1 MKIEDKKFDF
11 KFLNFMM
18 YFGFAV
24 AIYFLLKNIGV
35 MDKIVESIVALTPV
49 FLGIIL
55 CWISTP
61 LTNKLRKIG
70 LSKNLSAILSLILIF
85 GLIIAVFSVVVPMFV
100 SQFSNLV
107 KEFPSIYDTIVDKLN
122 PFLTENLNIEANIKH
137 FNEIIS
143 KDIILDNLDNILTYS
158 ISTLQSVFSVLVT
171 IGTTIVVSFFMVKN
185 IDKFK
190 EKIIMFFSRN
200 GKGGKTYK
208 MLSEID
214 AAVMSY
220 VKGTILDS
228 IIVGILTTIVCL
240 ILGLDYAIVL
250 NNELVMLIEAKAIN
264 EHLEKHDSEL
274 FRYFGTSKAK
284 FAILTNGIEYKF
296 YTDLEKANVM
306 DNTPFLDIN
315 LNKAI
320 MMLVLHEI
328 EEIKIGD
335 LTPFD
340 KISKEEKRRLG
351 KIAVEEVLKDLSKS
365 EEYIELIEEF
375 EEMKTKESKFAKMID
390 KLESDIQSKIYCEE
404 GSIDASDIKNQ
415 KLLEDDRINKLI
427 QQGEKTIADFFIE
440 NDRPIFKE
448 KIINDIASFVKKNEL
463 LKLKSE

>member
-24 AIYFLLKNIGV
+24 AIYFLLKNIG
-35 MDKIVESIVALTPV
+35 MLDKIIESIVALTPV

-85 GLIIAVFSVVVPMFV
+85 GLIIVVFSMIVPIFI
-100 SQFSNLV
+100 SQFSNLI
-107 KEFPSIYDTIVDKLN
+107 KDFPSIYDDIVDKLN
-122 PFLTENLNIEANIKH
+122 PFLNENLNIDANIKH

-171 IGTTIVVSFFMVKN
+171 IGTTIVVSFFMVKDM
-185 IDKFK
+185 DK
-190 EKIIMFFSRN
+190 ERIIMFFSRN

-240 ILGLDYAIVL
+240 ILGLDYAIVFGILITIL
-250 NNELVMLIEAKAIN
+250 NLIPYIGA
-264 EHLEKHDSEL
+264 LLSEL
-274 FRYFGTSKAK
+274 IVALYALTVGGPI
-284 FAILTNGIEYKF
+284 FAIVTFACLLLVQIIDANILQPNIIGKSVNLHPVVVIGGLIVFNLLFGIVGMIIAMPILAILKIIIEYKF
-296 YTDLEKANVM
+296 SVQFD
-306 DNTPFLDIN
+306 
-315 LNKAI
+315 
-320 MMLVLHEI
+320 EI
-328 EEIKIGD
+328 ETKEDIAKNKKI
-335 LTPFD
+335 L
-340 KISKEEKRRLG
+340 KAKSKEK
-351 KIAVEEVLKDLSKS
+351 
-365 EEYIELIEEF
+365 
-375 EEMKTKESKFAKMID
+375 
-390 KLESDIQSKIYCEE
+390 
-404 GSIDASDIKNQ
+404 
-415 KLLEDDRINKLI
+415 
-427 QQGEKTIADFFIE
+427 
-440 NDRPIFKE
+440 
-448 KIINDIASFVKKNEL
+448 
-463 LKLKSE
+463 

>member
-24 AIYFLLKNIGV
+24 AIYFLLKNIG
-35 MDKIVESIVALTPV
+35 MLDKIIESIVALTPV

-85 GLIIAVFSVVVPMFV
+85 GLIIAVFSMIVPMFV

-122 PFLTENLNIEANIKH
+122 PFLTENLNIDANIKH

-171 IGTTIVVSFFMVKN
+171 IGTTIVVSFFMVKDM
-185 IDKFK
+185 DKFK
-190 EKIIMFFSRN
+190 ERIIMFFSRN

-240 ILGLDYAIVL
+240 ILGLDYAIVFGILITIL
-250 NNELVMLIEAKAIN
+250 NLIPYIGA
-264 EHLEKHDSEL
+264 LLSEL
-274 FRYFGTSKAK
+274 IVALYALTVGGPV
-284 FAILTNGIEYKF
+284 FAIVTFACLLLVQIIDANILQPNIIGKSVNLHPVVVIGGLIVFNLLFGIVGMIIAMPILAILKIIIEYKF
-296 YTDLEKANVM
+296 SVQFD
-306 DNTPFLDIN
+306 
-315 LNKAI
+315 
-320 MMLVLHEI
+320 EI
-328 EEIKIGD
+328 ETKEDIAKNKKI
-335 LTPFD
+335 L
-340 KISKEEKRRLG
+340 KAKSKEK
-351 KIAVEEVLKDLSKS
+351 
-365 EEYIELIEEF
+365 
-375 EEMKTKESKFAKMID
+375 
-390 KLESDIQSKIYCEE
+390 
-404 GSIDASDIKNQ
+404 
-415 KLLEDDRINKLI
+415 
-427 QQGEKTIADFFIE
+427 
-440 NDRPIFKE
+440 
-448 KIINDIASFVKKNEL
+448 
-463 LKLKSE
+463 

>member
-85 GLIIAVFSVVVPMFV
+85 GLIIVVFSMIVPIFI
-100 SQFSNLV
+100 SQFSNLI
-107 KEFPSIYDTIVDKLN
+107 KDFPSIYDDIVDKLN
-122 PFLTENLNIEANIKH
+122 PFLNENLNIDANIKH

-171 IGTTIVVSFFMVKN
+171 IGTTIVVSFFMVKDM
-185 IDKFK
+185 DKFK
-190 EKIIMFFSRN
+190 ERIIMFFSRN

-240 ILGLDYAIVL
+240 ILGLDYAIVFGILITIL
-250 NNELVMLIEAKAIN
+250 NLIPYIGA
-264 EHLEKHDSEL
+264 LLSEL
-274 FRYFGTSKAK
+274 IVALYALTVGGPI
-284 FAILTNGIEYKF
+284 FAIVTFACLLLVQIIDANILQPNIIGKSVNLHPVVVIGGLIVFNLLFGIVGMIIAMPILAILKIIIEYKF
-296 YTDLEKANVM
+296 SVQFD
-306 DNTPFLDIN
+306 
-315 LNKAI
+315 
-320 MMLVLHEI
+320 EI
-328 EEIKIGD
+328 ETKEDIAKNKKI
-335 LTPFD
+335 L
-340 KISKEEKRRLG
+340 KAKSKEK
-351 KIAVEEVLKDLSKS
+351 
-365 EEYIELIEEF
+365 
-375 EEMKTKESKFAKMID
+375 
-390 KLESDIQSKIYCEE
+390 
-404 GSIDASDIKNQ
+404 
-415 KLLEDDRINKLI
+415 
-427 QQGEKTIADFFIE
+427 
-440 NDRPIFKE
+440 
-448 KIINDIASFVKKNEL
+448 
-463 LKLKSE
+463 

>member
-24 AIYFLLKNIGV
+24 AIYFLLKNIG
-35 MDKIVESIVALTPV
+35 MLDKIIESIVALTPV

-85 GLIIAVFSVVVPMFV
+85 GLIIVVFSMIVPIFI
-100 SQFSNLV
+100 SQFSNLI
-107 KEFPSIYDTIVDKLN
+107 KDFPSIYDDIVDKLN
-122 PFLTENLNIEANIKH
+122 PFLNENLNIDANIKH

-171 IGTTIVVSFFMVKN
+171 IGTTIVVSFFMVKDM
-185 IDKFK
+185 DKFK
-190 EKIIMFFSRN
+190 ERIIMFFSIN

-240 ILGLDYAIVL
+240 ILGLDYAIVFGILITIL
-250 NNELVMLIEAKAIN
+250 NLIPYIGA
-264 EHLEKHDSEL
+264 LLSEL
-274 FRYFGTSKAK
+274 IVALYALTVGGPI
-284 FAILTNGIEYKF
+284 FAIVTFACLLLVQIIDANILQPNIIGKSVNLHPVVVIGGLIVFNLLFGIVGMIIAMPILAILKIIIEYKF
-296 YTDLEKANVM
+296 SVQFD
-306 DNTPFLDIN
+306 
-315 LNKAI
+315 
-320 MMLVLHEI
+320 EI
-328 EEIKIGD
+328 ETKEDIAKNKKI
-335 LTPFD
+335 L
-340 KISKEEKRRLG
+340 KAKSKEK
-351 KIAVEEVLKDLSKS
+351 
-365 EEYIELIEEF
+365 
-375 EEMKTKESKFAKMID
+375 
-390 KLESDIQSKIYCEE
+390 
-404 GSIDASDIKNQ
+404 
-415 KLLEDDRINKLI
+415 
-427 QQGEKTIADFFIE
+427 
-440 NDRPIFKE
+440 
-448 KIINDIASFVKKNEL
+448 
-463 LKLKSE
+463 

>member
-24 AIYFLLKNIGV
+24 AIYFLLKNIG
-35 MDKIVESIVALTPV
+35 MLDKIIESIVALTPV

-85 GLIIAVFSVVVPMFV
+85 GLIIVVFSMIVPIFI
-100 SQFSNLV
+100 SQFSNLI
-107 KEFPSIYDTIVDKLN
+107 KDFPSIYDDIVDKLN
-122 PFLTENLNIEANIKH
+122 PFLNENLNIDANIKH

-171 IGTTIVVSFFMVKN
+171 IGTTIVVSFFMVKDM
-185 IDKFK
+185 DKFK
-190 EKIIMFFSRN
+190 ERIIMFFSRN

-240 ILGLDYAIVL
+240 ILGLDYAIVFGILITIL
-250 NNELVMLIEAKAIN
+250 NLIPYIGA
-264 EHLEKHDSEL
+264 LLSEL
-274 FRYFGTSKAK
+274 IVALYALTVGGPI
-284 FAILTNGIEYKF
+284 FAIVTFACLLLVQIIDANILQPNIIGKSVNLHPVVVIGGLIVFNLLFGIVGMIIAMPILAILKIIIEYKF
-296 YTDLEKANVM
+296 SVQFD
-306 DNTPFLDIN
+306 
-315 LNKAI
+315 
-320 MMLVLHEI
+320 EI
-328 EEIKIGD
+328 ETKEDIAKNKKI
-335 LTPFD
+335 L
-340 KISKEEKRRLG
+340 KVKSKEK
-351 KIAVEEVLKDLSKS
+351 
-365 EEYIELIEEF
+365 
-375 EEMKTKESKFAKMID
+375 
-390 KLESDIQSKIYCEE
+390 
-404 GSIDASDIKNQ
+404 
-415 KLLEDDRINKLI
+415 
-427 QQGEKTIADFFIE
+427 
-440 NDRPIFKE
+440 
-448 KIINDIASFVKKNEL
+448 
-463 LKLKSE
+463 

>member
-24 AIYFLLKNIGV
+24 AIYFLLKNIG
-35 MDKIVESIVALTPV
+35 MLDKIIESIVALTPV

-85 GLIIAVFSVVVPMFV
+85 GLIIAVFSMIVPIFI
-100 SQFSNLV
+100 SQFSNLI
-107 KEFPSIYDTIVDKLN
+107 KDFPSIYDDIVDKLN
-122 PFLTENLNIEANIKH
+122 PFLNENLNIDANIKH

-171 IGTTIVVSFFMVKN
+171 IGTTIVVSFFMVKDM
-185 IDKFK
+185 DKFK
-190 EKIIMFFSRN
+190 ERIIMFFSRN

-240 ILGLDYAIVL
+240 ILGLDYAIVFGILITIL
-250 NNELVMLIEAKAIN
+250 NLIPYIGA
-264 EHLEKHDSEL
+264 LLSEL
-274 FRYFGTSKAK
+274 IVALYALTVGGPI
-284 FAILTNGIEYKF
+284 FAIVTFACLLLVQIIDANILQPNIIGKSVNLHPVVVIGGLIVFNLLFGIVGMIIAMPILAILKIIIEYKF
-296 YTDLEKANVM
+296 SVQFD
-306 DNTPFLDIN
+306 
-315 LNKAI
+315 
-320 MMLVLHEI
+320 EI
-328 EEIKIGD
+328 ETKEDIAKNKKI
-335 LTPFD
+335 L
-340 KISKEEKRRLG
+340 KAKSKEK
-351 KIAVEEVLKDLSKS
+351 
-365 EEYIELIEEF
+365 
-375 EEMKTKESKFAKMID
+375 
-390 KLESDIQSKIYCEE
+390 
-404 GSIDASDIKNQ
+404 
-415 KLLEDDRINKLI
+415 
-427 QQGEKTIADFFIE
+427 
-440 NDRPIFKE
+440 
-448 KIINDIASFVKKNEL
+448 
-463 LKLKSE
+463 

>member
-24 AIYFLLKNIGV
+24 AIYFLLKNIGM
-35 MDKIVESIVALTPV
+35 MDKIIESIVALTPV

-85 GLIIAVFSVVVPMFV
+85 GLIIVVFSMIVPIFI
-100 SQFSNLV
+100 SQFSNLI
-107 KEFPSIYDTIVDKLN
+107 KDFPSIYDDIVDKLN
-122 PFLTENLNIEANIKH
+122 PFLNENLNIDANIKH

-171 IGTTIVVSFFMVKN
+171 IGTTIVVSFFMVKDM
-185 IDKFK
+185 DKFK
-190 EKIIMFFSRN
+190 ERIIMFFSRN

-240 ILGLDYAIVL
+240 ILGLDYAIVFGILITIL
-250 NNELVMLIEAKAIN
+250 NLIPYIGA
-264 EHLEKHDSEL
+264 LLSEL
-274 FRYFGTSKAK
+274 IVALYALTVGGPV
-284 FAILTNGIEYKF
+284 FAIVTFACLLLVQIIDANILQPNIIGKSVNLHPVVVIGGLIVFNLLFGIVGMIIAMPILAILKIIIEYKF
-296 YTDLEKANVM
+296 SVQFD
-306 DNTPFLDIN
+306 
-315 LNKAI
+315 
-320 MMLVLHEI
+320 EI
-328 EEIKIGD
+328 ETKEDIAKNKKI
-335 LTPFD
+335 L
-340 KISKEEKRRLG
+340 KAKSKEK
-351 KIAVEEVLKDLSKS
+351 
-365 EEYIELIEEF
+365 
-375 EEMKTKESKFAKMID
+375 
-390 KLESDIQSKIYCEE
+390 
-404 GSIDASDIKNQ
+404 
-415 KLLEDDRINKLI
+415 
-427 QQGEKTIADFFIE
+427 
-440 NDRPIFKE
+440 
-448 KIINDIASFVKKNEL
+448 
-463 LKLKSE
+463 

>member
-24 AIYFLLKNIGV
+24 AIYFLLKNIG
-35 MDKIVESIVALTPV
+35 MLDKIIESIVALTPV

-85 GLIIAVFSVVVPMFV
+85 GLIIVVFSMIVPIFI
-100 SQFSNLV
+100 SQFSNLI
-107 KEFPSIYDTIVDKLN
+107 KDFPSIYDDIVDKLN
-122 PFLTENLNIEANIKH
+122 PFLNENLNIDANIKH

-158 ISTLQSVFSVLVT
+158 ISTLQSVVSVLIT
-171 IGTTIVVSFFMVKN
+171 IGTTIVVSFFMVKDM
-185 IDKFK
+185 DKFK
-190 EKIIMFFSRN
+190 ERIIMFFSRN

-240 ILGLDYAIVL
+240 ILGLDYAIVFGILITIL
-250 NNELVMLIEAKAIN
+250 NLIPYIGA
-264 EHLEKHDSEL
+264 LLSEL
-274 FRYFGTSKAK
+274 IVALYALTVGGPI
-284 FAILTNGIEYKF
+284 FAIVTFACLLLVQIIDANILQPNIIGKSVNLHPVVVIGGLIVFNLLFGIVGMIIAMPILAILKIIIEYKF
-296 YTDLEKANVM
+296 SVQFD
-306 DNTPFLDIN
+306 
-315 LNKAI
+315 
-320 MMLVLHEI
+320 EI
-328 EEIKIGD
+328 ETKEDIAKNKKI
-335 LTPFD
+335 L
-340 KISKEEKRRLG
+340 KAKSKEK
-351 KIAVEEVLKDLSKS
+351 
-365 EEYIELIEEF
+365 
-375 EEMKTKESKFAKMID
+375 
-390 KLESDIQSKIYCEE
+390 
-404 GSIDASDIKNQ
+404 
-415 KLLEDDRINKLI
+415 
-427 QQGEKTIADFFIE
+427 
-440 NDRPIFKE
+440 
-448 KIINDIASFVKKNEL
+448 
-463 LKLKSE
+463 

>member
-24 AIYFLLKNIGV
+24 AIYFLLKNIG
-35 MDKIVESIVALTPV
+35 MLDKIIESIVALTPV

-70 LSKNLSAILSLILIF
+70 VSKNLSAILSLILIF
-85 GLIIAVFSVVVPMFV
+85 GLIIVVFSMIVPIFI
-100 SQFSNLV
+100 SQFSNLI
-107 KEFPSIYDTIVDKLN
+107 KDFPSIYDDIVDKLN
-122 PFLTENLNIEANIKH
+122 PFLNENLNIDANIKH

-171 IGTTIVVSFFMVKN
+171 IGTTIVVSFFMVKDM
-185 IDKFK
+185 DKFK
-190 EKIIMFFSRN
+190 ERIIMFFSRN

-240 ILGLDYAIVL
+240 ILGLDYAIVFGILITIL
-250 NNELVMLIEAKAIN
+250 NLIPYIGA
-264 EHLEKHDSEL
+264 LLSEL
-274 FRYFGTSKAK
+274 IVALYALTVGGPI
-284 FAILTNGIEYKF
+284 FAIVTFACLLLVQIIDANILQPNIIGKSVNLHPVVVIGGLIVFNLLFGIVGMIIAMPILAILKIIIEYKF
-296 YTDLEKANVM
+296 SVQFD
-306 DNTPFLDIN
+306 
-315 LNKAI
+315 
-320 MMLVLHEI
+320 EI
-328 EEIKIGD
+328 ETKEDIAKNKKI
-335 LTPFD
+335 L
-340 KISKEEKRRLG
+340 KAKSKER
-351 KIAVEEVLKDLSKS
+351 
-365 EEYIELIEEF
+365 
-375 EEMKTKESKFAKMID
+375 
-390 KLESDIQSKIYCEE
+390 
-404 GSIDASDIKNQ
+404 
-415 KLLEDDRINKLI
+415 
-427 QQGEKTIADFFIE
+427 
-440 NDRPIFKE
+440 
-448 KIINDIASFVKKNEL
+448 
-463 LKLKSE
+463 

>member
-24 AIYFLLKNIGV
+24 AIYFLLKNIG
-35 MDKIVESIVALTPV
+35 MLDKIIESFVALTPV

-85 GLIIAVFSVVVPMFV
+85 GLIIVVFSMIVPIFI
-100 SQFSNLV
+100 SQFSNLI
-107 KEFPSIYDTIVDKLN
+107 KDFPSIYDDIVDKLN
-122 PFLTENLNIEANIKH
+122 PFLNENLNIDANIKH

-171 IGTTIVVSFFMVKN
+171 IGTTIVVSFFMVKDM
-185 IDKFK
+185 DKFK
-190 EKIIMFFSRN
+190 ERIIMFFSRN

-240 ILGLDYAIVL
+240 ILGLDYAIVFGILITIL
-250 NNELVMLIEAKAIN
+250 NLIPYIGA
-264 EHLEKHDSEL
+264 LLSEL
-274 FRYFGTSKAK
+274 IVALYALTVGGPI
-284 FAILTNGIEYKF
+284 FAIVTFACLLLVQIIDANILQPNIIGKSVNLHPVVVIGGLIVFNLLFGIVGMIIAMPILAILKIIIEYKF
-296 YTDLEKANVM
+296 SVQFD
-306 DNTPFLDIN
+306 
-315 LNKAI
+315 
-320 MMLVLHEI
+320 EI
-328 EEIKIGD
+328 ETKEDIAKNKKI
-335 LTPFD
+335 L
-340 KISKEEKRRLG
+340 KAKSKEK
-351 KIAVEEVLKDLSKS
+351 
-365 EEYIELIEEF
+365 
-375 EEMKTKESKFAKMID
+375 
-390 KLESDIQSKIYCEE
+390 
-404 GSIDASDIKNQ
+404 
-415 KLLEDDRINKLI
+415 
-427 QQGEKTIADFFIE
+427 
-440 NDRPIFKE
+440 
-448 KIINDIASFVKKNEL
+448 
-463 LKLKSE
+463 

>member
-24 AIYFLLKNIGV
+24 AIYFLLKNIG
-35 MDKIVESIVALTPV
+35 MLDKIIESIVALTPV

-85 GLIIAVFSVVVPMFV
+85 GLIIVVFSMIVPIFI
-100 SQFSNLV
+100 SQFSNLI
-107 KEFPSIYDTIVDKLN
+107 KDFPSIYDDIVDKLN
-122 PFLTENLNIEANIKH
+122 PFLNENLNIDANIKH

-171 IGTTIVVSFFMVKN
+171 IGTTIVVSFFMVKDM
-185 IDKFK
+185 DKFK
-190 EKIIMFFSRN
+190 ERIIMFFSRN

-240 ILGLDYAIVL
+240 ILGLDYAIVFGILITIL
-250 NNELVMLIEAKAIN
+250 NLIPYIGA
-264 EHLEKHDSEL
+264 LLSEL
-274 FRYFGTSKAK
+274 IVALYALTVGGPI
-284 FAILTNGIEYKF
+284 FAIVTFACLLLVQIIDANILQPNIIGKSVNLHPVVVIGGLIVFNLLFGIVGMIIAMPILAILKIIIEYKF
-296 YTDLEKANVM
+296 SVQFD
-306 DNTPFLDIN
+306 
-315 LNKAI
+315 
-320 MMLVLHEI
+320 EI
-328 EEIKIGD
+328 ETKEYIAKNKKI
-335 LTPFD
+335 L
-340 KISKEEKRRLG
+340 KAKSKEK
-351 KIAVEEVLKDLSKS
+351 
-365 EEYIELIEEF
+365 
-375 EEMKTKESKFAKMID
+375 
-390 KLESDIQSKIYCEE
+390 
-404 GSIDASDIKNQ
+404 
-415 KLLEDDRINKLI
+415 
-427 QQGEKTIADFFIE
+427 
-440 NDRPIFKE
+440 
-448 KIINDIASFVKKNEL
+448 
-463 LKLKSE
+463 

>member
-85 GLIIAVFSVVVPMFV
+85 GLIIVVFSMIVPIFI
-100 SQFSNLV
+100 SQFSNLI
-107 KEFPSIYDTIVDKLN
+107 KDFPSIYDDIVDKLN
-122 PFLTENLNIEANIKH
+122 PFLNENLNIDANIKH

-143 KDIILDNLDNILTYS
+143 KDVILDNLDNILTYS

-171 IGTTIVVSFFMVKN
+171 IGTTIVVSFFMVKDM
-185 IDKFK
+185 DKFK
-190 EKIIMFFSRN
+190 ERIIMFFSRN

-240 ILGLDYAIVL
+240 ILGLDYAIVFGILITIL
-250 NNELVMLIEAKAIN
+250 NLIPYIGA
-264 EHLEKHDSEL
+264 LLSEL
-274 FRYFGTSKAK
+274 IVALYALTVGGPI
-284 FAILTNGIEYKF
+284 FAIVTFACLLLVQIIDANILQPNIIGKSVNLHPVVVIGGLIVFNLLFGIVGMIIAMPILAILKIIIEYKF
-296 YTDLEKANVM
+296 SVQFD
-306 DNTPFLDIN
+306 
-315 LNKAI
+315 
-320 MMLVLHEI
+320 EI
-328 EEIKIGD
+328 ETKEDIAKNKKI
-335 LTPFD
+335 L
-340 KISKEEKRRLG
+340 KAKSKEK
-351 KIAVEEVLKDLSKS
+351 
-365 EEYIELIEEF
+365 
-375 EEMKTKESKFAKMID
+375 
-390 KLESDIQSKIYCEE
+390 
-404 GSIDASDIKNQ
+404 
-415 KLLEDDRINKLI
+415 
-427 QQGEKTIADFFIE
+427 
-440 NDRPIFKE
+440 
-448 KIINDIASFVKKNEL
+448 
-463 LKLKSE
+463 

>member
-11 KFLNFMM
+11 KFLNFMI

-85 GLIIAVFSVVVPMFV
+85 GLIIVVFSMIVPIFI
-100 SQFSNLV
+100 SQFSNLI
-107 KEFPSIYDTIVDKLN
+107 KDFPSIYDDIVDKLN
-122 PFLTENLNIEANIKH
+122 PFLNENLNIDANIKH

-171 IGTTIVVSFFMVKN
+171 IGTTIVVSFFMVKDM
-185 IDKFK
+185 DKFK
-190 EKIIMFFSRN
+190 ERIIMFFSRN

-240 ILGLDYAIVL
+240 ILGLDYAIVFGILITIL
-250 NNELVMLIEAKAIN
+250 NLIPYIGA
-264 EHLEKHDSEL
+264 LLSEL
-274 FRYFGTSKAK
+274 IVALYALTVGGPI
-284 FAILTNGIEYKF
+284 FAIVTFACLLLVQIIDANILQPNIIGKSVNLHPVVVIGGLIVFNLLFGIVGMIIAMPILAILKIIIEYKF
-296 YTDLEKANVM
+296 SVQFD
-306 DNTPFLDIN
+306 
-315 LNKAI
+315 
-320 MMLVLHEI
+320 EI
-328 EEIKIGD
+328 ETKEDIAKNKKI
-335 LTPFD
+335 L
-340 KISKEEKRRLG
+340 KAKSKEK
-351 KIAVEEVLKDLSKS
+351 
-365 EEYIELIEEF
+365 
-375 EEMKTKESKFAKMID
+375 
-390 KLESDIQSKIYCEE
+390 
-404 GSIDASDIKNQ
+404 
-415 KLLEDDRINKLI
+415 
-427 QQGEKTIADFFIE
+427 
-440 NDRPIFKE
+440 
-448 KIINDIASFVKKNEL
+448 
-463 LKLKSE
+463 

>member
-24 AIYFLLKNIGV
+24 AIYFLLKNIG
-35 MDKIVESIVALTPV
+35 MLDKIIESIVALTPV

-85 GLIIAVFSVVVPMFV
+85 GLIIVVFSMIVPIFI
-100 SQFSNLV
+100 SQFSNLI
-107 KEFPSIYDTIVDKLN
+107 KDFPSIYDDIVDKLN
-122 PFLTENLNIEANIKH
+122 PFLNENLNIDANIKH

-171 IGTTIVVSFFMVKN
+171 IGTTIVVSFFMVKDM
-185 IDKFK
+185 DKFK
-190 EKIIMFFSRN
+190 ERIIMFFSRN

-240 ILGLDYAIVL
+240 ILGLDYAIVFGILITIL
-250 NNELVMLIEAKAIN
+250 NLIPYIGA
-264 EHLEKHDSEL
+264 LLSEL
-274 FRYFGTSKAK
+274 LVALYALTVGGPI
-284 FAILTNGIEYKF
+284 FAIVTFACLLLVQIIDANILQPNIIGKSVNLHPVVVIGGLIVFNLLFGIVGMIIAMPILAILKIIIEYKF
-296 YTDLEKANVM
+296 SVQFD
-306 DNTPFLDIN
+306 
-315 LNKAI
+315 
-320 MMLVLHEI
+320 EI
-328 EEIKIGD
+328 ETKEDIAKNKKI
-335 LTPFD
+335 L
-340 KISKEEKRRLG
+340 KAKSKEK
-351 KIAVEEVLKDLSKS
+351 
-365 EEYIELIEEF
+365 
-375 EEMKTKESKFAKMID
+375 
-390 KLESDIQSKIYCEE
+390 
-404 GSIDASDIKNQ
+404 
-415 KLLEDDRINKLI
+415 
-427 QQGEKTIADFFIE
+427 
-440 NDRPIFKE
+440 
-448 KIINDIASFVKKNEL
+448 
-463 LKLKSE
+463 

>member
-24 AIYFLLKNIGV
+24 AIYFLLKNIGM
-35 MDKIVESIVALTPV
+35 MDKIIESIVALTPV

-122 PFLTENLNIEANIKH
+122 PFLNENLNIDANIKH

-171 IGTTIVVSFFMVKN
+171 IGTTIVVSFFMVKDM
-185 IDKFK
+185 DKFK
-190 EKIIMFFSRN
+190 ERIIMFFSRN

-240 ILGLDYAIVL
+240 ILGLDYAIVFGILITIL
-250 NNELVMLIEAKAIN
+250 NLIPYIGA
-264 EHLEKHDSEL
+264 LLSEL
-274 FRYFGTSKAK
+274 IVALYALTVGGPI
-284 FAILTNGIEYKF
+284 FAIVTFACLLLVQIIDANILQPNIIGKSVNLHPVVVIGGLIVFNLLFGIVGMIIAMPILAILKIIIEYKF
-296 YTDLEKANVM
+296 SVQFD
-306 DNTPFLDIN
+306 
-315 LNKAI
+315 
-320 MMLVLHEI
+320 EI
-328 EEIKIGD
+328 ETKEDIAKNKKI
-335 LTPFD
+335 L
-340 KISKEEKRRLG
+340 KAKSKEK
-351 KIAVEEVLKDLSKS
+351 
-365 EEYIELIEEF
+365 
-375 EEMKTKESKFAKMID
+375 
-390 KLESDIQSKIYCEE
+390 
-404 GSIDASDIKNQ
+404 
-415 KLLEDDRINKLI
+415 
-427 QQGEKTIADFFIE
+427 
-440 NDRPIFKE
+440 
-448 KIINDIASFVKKNEL
+448 
-463 LKLKSE
+463 

>member
-24 AIYFLLKNIGV
+24 AIYFLLKNIG
-35 MDKIVESIVALTPV
+35 MLDKIIESIVALTPV

-85 GLIIAVFSVVVPMFV
+85 GLIIVVFSMIVPIFI
-100 SQFSNLV
+100 SQFSNLI
-107 KEFPSIYDTIVDKLN
+107 KDFPSIYDDIVDKLN
-122 PFLTENLNIEANIKH
+122 PFLNENLNIDANIKH

-171 IGTTIVVSFFMVKN
+171 IGTTIVVSFFMVKDM
-185 IDKFK
+185 DKFK
-190 EKIIMFFSRN
+190 ERIIMFFSRN

-240 ILGLDYAIVL
+240 ILGLDYAIVFGILITIL
-250 NNELVMLIEAKAIN
+250 NLIPYIGA
-264 EHLEKHDSEL
+264 LLSEL
-274 FRYFGTSKAK
+274 IVALYALTVGGPI
-284 FAILTNGIEYKF
+284 FAIVTFACLLLVQIIDANILQPNIIGKSVNLHPVVVIGGLIVFNLLFGIVGMIIAMPILAILKIIIEYKF
-296 YTDLEKANVM
+296 SVQFD
-306 DNTPFLDIN
+306 
-315 LNKAI
+315 
-320 MMLVLHEI
+320 EI
-328 EEIKIGD
+328 E
-335 LTPFD
+335 T
-340 KISKEEKRRLG
+340 KED
-351 KIAVEEVLKDLSKS
+351 IAKKQENSKS
-365 EEYIELIEEF
+365 
-375 EEMKTKESKFAKMID
+375 
-390 KLESDIQSKIYCEE
+390 
-404 GSIDASDIKNQ
+404 
-415 KLLEDDRINKLI
+415 
-427 QQGEKTIADFFIE
+427 
-440 NDRPIFKE
+440 
-448 KIINDIASFVKKNEL
+448 KK
-463 LKLKSE
+463 

>member
-24 AIYFLLKNIGV
+24 AIYFLLKNIG
-35 MDKIVESIVALTPV
+35 MLDKIIESIVALTPV

-85 GLIIAVFSVVVPMFV
+85 GLIIVVFSMIVPIFI
-100 SQFSNLV
+100 SQFSNLI
-107 KEFPSIYDTIVDKLN
+107 KDFPSIYDDIVDKLN
-122 PFLTENLNIEANIKH
+122 PFLNENLNIDANIKH

-171 IGTTIVVSFFMVKN
+171 IGTTIVVSFFIVKDM
-185 IDKFK
+185 DKFK
-190 EKIIMFFSRN
+190 ERIIMFFSRN

-240 ILGLDYAIVL
+240 ILGLDYAIVFGILITIL
-250 NNELVMLIEAKAIN
+250 NLIPYIGA
-264 EHLEKHDSEL
+264 LLSEL
-274 FRYFGTSKAK
+274 IVALYALTVGGPI
-284 FAILTNGIEYKF
+284 FAIVTFACLLLVQIIDANILQPNIIGKSVNLHPVVVIGGLIVFNLLFGIVGMIIAMPILAILKIIIEYKF
-296 YTDLEKANVM
+296 SVQFD
-306 DNTPFLDIN
+306 
-315 LNKAI
+315 
-320 MMLVLHEI
+320 EI
-328 EEIKIGD
+328 ETKEDIAKNKKI
-335 LTPFD
+335 L
-340 KISKEEKRRLG
+340 KAKSKEK
-351 KIAVEEVLKDLSKS
+351 
-365 EEYIELIEEF
+365 
-375 EEMKTKESKFAKMID
+375 
-390 KLESDIQSKIYCEE
+390 
-404 GSIDASDIKNQ
+404 
-415 KLLEDDRINKLI
+415 
-427 QQGEKTIADFFIE
+427 
-440 NDRPIFKE
+440 
-448 KIINDIASFVKKNEL
+448 
-463 LKLKSE
+463 

>member
-24 AIYFLLKNIGV
+24 AIYFLLKNIGM
-35 MDKIVESIVALTPV
+35 MDKIIESIVALTPV

-158 ISTLQSVFSVLVT
+158 ISTLQSVVSVLIT
-171 IGTTIVVSFFMVKN
+171 IGTTIVVSFFMVKDM
-185 IDKFK
+185 DKFK
-190 EKIIMFFSRN
+190 ERIIMFFSRN

-240 ILGLDYAIVL
+240 ILGLDYAIVFGILITIL
-250 NNELVMLIEAKAIN
+250 NLIPYIGA
-264 EHLEKHDSEL
+264 LLSEL
-274 FRYFGTSKAK
+274 IVALYALTVGGPI
-284 FAILTNGIEYKF
+284 FAIVTFACLLLVQIIDANILQPNIIGKSVNLHPVVVIGGLIVFNLLFGIVGMIIAMPILAILKIIIEYKF
-296 YTDLEKANVM
+296 SVHFD
-306 DNTPFLDIN
+306 
-315 LNKAI
+315 
-320 MMLVLHEI
+320 EI
-328 EEIKIGD
+328 ETKEDIAKNKKI
-335 LTPFD
+335 L
-340 KISKEEKRRLG
+340 KAKSKEK
-351 KIAVEEVLKDLSKS
+351 
-365 EEYIELIEEF
+365 
-375 EEMKTKESKFAKMID
+375 
-390 KLESDIQSKIYCEE
+390 
-404 GSIDASDIKNQ
+404 
-415 KLLEDDRINKLI
+415 
-427 QQGEKTIADFFIE
+427 
-440 NDRPIFKE
+440 
-448 KIINDIASFVKKNEL
+448 
-463 LKLKSE
+463 

>member
-24 AIYFLLKNIGV
+24 AIYFLLKNIGM
-35 MDKIVESIVALTPV
+35 MDKIIESIVALTPV

-85 GLIIAVFSVVVPMFV
+85 GLIIAVFSMIVPMFV

-171 IGTTIVVSFFMVKN
+171 IGTTIVVSFFMVKDM
-185 IDKFK
+185 DKFK
-190 EKIIMFFSRN
+190 ERIIMFFSRN

-240 ILGLDYAIVL
+240 ILGLDYAIVFGILITIL
-250 NNELVMLIEAKAIN
+250 NLIPYIGA
-264 EHLEKHDSEL
+264 LLSEL
-274 FRYFGTSKAK
+274 IVALYALTVGGPI
-284 FAILTNGIEYKF
+284 FAIVTFVCLLLVQIIDANILQPNIIGKSVNLHPVVVIGGLIVFNLLFGIVGMIIAMPILAILKIIIEYKF
-296 YTDLEKANVM
+296 SVQFD
-306 DNTPFLDIN
+306 
-315 LNKAI
+315 
-320 MMLVLHEI
+320 EI
-328 EEIKIGD
+328 ETKEDIAKNKKI
-335 LTPFD
+335 L
-340 KISKEEKRRLG
+340 KAKSKEK
-351 KIAVEEVLKDLSKS
+351 
-365 EEYIELIEEF
+365 
-375 EEMKTKESKFAKMID
+375 
-390 KLESDIQSKIYCEE
+390 
-404 GSIDASDIKNQ
+404 
-415 KLLEDDRINKLI
+415 
-427 QQGEKTIADFFIE
+427 
-440 NDRPIFKE
+440 
-448 KIINDIASFVKKNEL
+448 
-463 LKLKSE
+463 

>member
-24 AIYFLLKNIGV
+24 AIYFLLKNIGM
-35 MDKIVESIVALTPV
+35 MDKIIESIVALTPV

-158 ISTLQSVFSVLVT
+158 ISTLQSVVSVLIT
-171 IGTTIVVSFFMVKN
+171 IGTTIVVSFFMVKDM
-185 IDKFK
+185 DKFK
-190 EKIIMFFSRN
+190 ERIIMFFSRN

-240 ILGLDYAIVL
+240 ILGLDYAIVFGILITIL
-250 NNELVMLIEAKAIN
+250 NLIPYIGA
-264 EHLEKHDSEL
+264 LLSEL
-274 FRYFGTSKAK
+274 IVALYALTVGGPI
-284 FAILTNGIEYKF
+284 FAIVTFACLLLVQIIDANILQPNIIGKSVNLHPVVVIGGLIVFNLLFGIVGMIIAMPILAILKIIIEYKF
-296 YTDLEKANVM
+296 SVQFD
-306 DNTPFLDIN
+306 
-315 LNKAI
+315 
-320 MMLVLHEI
+320 EI
-328 EEIKIGD
+328 ETKEDIAKNKKI
-335 LTPFD
+335 L
-340 KISKEEKRRLG
+340 KAKSKEK
-351 KIAVEEVLKDLSKS
+351 
-365 EEYIELIEEF
+365 
-375 EEMKTKESKFAKMID
+375 
-390 KLESDIQSKIYCEE
+390 
-404 GSIDASDIKNQ
+404 
-415 KLLEDDRINKLI
+415 
-427 QQGEKTIADFFIE
+427 
-440 NDRPIFKE
+440 
-448 KIINDIASFVKKNEL
+448 
-463 LKLKSE
+463 

>member
-85 GLIIAVFSVVVPMFV
+85 GLIIVVFSMIVPIFI
-100 SQFSNLV
+100 SQFSNLI
-107 KEFPSIYDTIVDKLN
+107 KDFPSIYDNIVDKIN
-122 PFLTENLNIEANIKH
+122 PFLNENLNIEANIKH

-171 IGTTIVVSFFMVKN
+171 IGTTIVVSFFMVKDM
-185 IDKFK
+185 DKFK
-190 EKIIMFFSRN
+190 ERIIMFFSRN

-240 ILGLDYAIVL
+240 ILGLDYAIVFGILITIL
-250 NNELVMLIEAKAIN
+250 NLIPYIGA
-264 EHLEKHDSEL
+264 LLSEL
-274 FRYFGTSKAK
+274 IVALYALTVGGPI
-284 FAILTNGIEYKF
+284 FAIVTFACLLLVQIIDANILQPNIIGKSVNLHPVVVIGGLIVFNLLFGIVGMIIAMPILAILKIIIEYKF
-296 YTDLEKANVM
+296 SVQFD
-306 DNTPFLDIN
+306 
-315 LNKAI
+315 
-320 MMLVLHEI
+320 EI
-328 EEIKIGD
+328 ETKEDIAKNKKI
-335 LTPFD
+335 L
-340 KISKEEKRRLG
+340 KAKSKEK
-351 KIAVEEVLKDLSKS
+351 
-365 EEYIELIEEF
+365 
-375 EEMKTKESKFAKMID
+375 
-390 KLESDIQSKIYCEE
+390 
-404 GSIDASDIKNQ
+404 
-415 KLLEDDRINKLI
+415 
-427 QQGEKTIADFFIE
+427 
-440 NDRPIFKE
+440 
-448 KIINDIASFVKKNEL
+448 
-463 LKLKSE
+463 

>member
-24 AIYFLLKNIGV
+24 AIYFLLKNIG
-35 MDKIVESIVALTPV
+35 MLDKIIESIVALTPV

-85 GLIIAVFSVVVPMFV
+85 GLIIVVFSMIVPIFI
-100 SQFSNLV
+100 SQFSNLI
-107 KEFPSIYDTIVDKLN
+107 KDFPSIYDDIVDKLN
-122 PFLTENLNIEANIKH
+122 PFLNENLNIDANIKH

-171 IGTTIVVSFFMVKN
+171 IGTTIVVSFFMVKDM
-185 IDKFK
+185 DKFK
-190 EKIIMFFSRN
+190 ERIIMFFSRN

-240 ILGLDYAIVL
+240 ILGLDYAIVFGILITIL
-250 NNELVMLIEAKAIN
+250 NLIPYIGA
-264 EHLEKHDSEL
+264 LLSEL
-274 FRYFGTSKAK
+274 IVALYALTVGGPV
-284 FAILTNGIEYKF
+284 FAIVTFACLLLVQIIDANILQPNIIGKSVNLHPVVVIGGLIVFNLLFGIVGMIIAMPILAILKIIIEYKF
-296 YTDLEKANVM
+296 SVQFD
-306 DNTPFLDIN
+306 
-315 LNKAI
+315 
-320 MMLVLHEI
+320 EI
-328 EEIKIGD
+328 ETKEDIAKNKKI
-335 LTPFD
+335 L
-340 KISKEEKRRLG
+340 KAKSKEK
-351 KIAVEEVLKDLSKS
+351 
-365 EEYIELIEEF
+365 
-375 EEMKTKESKFAKMID
+375 
-390 KLESDIQSKIYCEE
+390 
-404 GSIDASDIKNQ
+404 
-415 KLLEDDRINKLI
+415 
-427 QQGEKTIADFFIE
+427 
-440 NDRPIFKE
+440 
-448 KIINDIASFVKKNEL
+448 
-463 LKLKSE
+463 

>member
-24 AIYFLLKNIGV
+24 AIYFLLKNIG
-35 MDKIVESIVALTPV
+35 MLDKIIESIVALTPV

-85 GLIIAVFSVVVPMFV
+85 GLIIVVFSMIVPIFI
-100 SQFSNLV
+100 SQFSNLI
-107 KEFPSIYDTIVDKLN
+107 KDFPSIYDDIVDKLN
-122 PFLTENLNIEANIKH
+122 PFLNENLNIDANIKH

-143 KDIILDNLDNILTYS
+143 KDIILDNLDNILTIS

-171 IGTTIVVSFFMVKN
+171 IGTTIVVSFFMVKDM
-185 IDKFK
+185 DKFK
-190 EKIIMFFSRN
+190 ERIIMFFSRN

-240 ILGLDYAIVL
+240 ILGLDYAIVFGILITIL
-250 NNELVMLIEAKAIN
+250 NLIPYIGA
-264 EHLEKHDSEL
+264 LLSEL
-274 FRYFGTSKAK
+274 IVALYALTVGGPI
-284 FAILTNGIEYKF
+284 FAIVTFACLLLVQIIDANILQPNIIGKSVNLHPVVVIGGLIVFNLLFGIVGMIIAMPILAILKIIIEYKF
-296 YTDLEKANVM
+296 SVQFD
-306 DNTPFLDIN
+306 
-315 LNKAI
+315 
-320 MMLVLHEI
+320 EI
-328 EEIKIGD
+328 ETKEDIAKNKKI
-335 LTPFD
+335 L
-340 KISKEEKRRLG
+340 KAKSKEK
-351 KIAVEEVLKDLSKS
+351 
-365 EEYIELIEEF
+365 
-375 EEMKTKESKFAKMID
+375 
-390 KLESDIQSKIYCEE
+390 
-404 GSIDASDIKNQ
+404 
-415 KLLEDDRINKLI
+415 
-427 QQGEKTIADFFIE
+427 
-440 NDRPIFKE
+440 
-448 KIINDIASFVKKNEL
+448 
-463 LKLKSE
+463 

>member
-24 AIYFLLKNIGV
+24 AIYFLLKNIG
-35 MDKIVESIVALTPV
+35 MLDKIIESIVALTPV

-85 GLIIAVFSVVVPMFV
+85 GLIIVVFSMIVPIFI
-100 SQFSNLV
+100 SQFSNLI
-107 KEFPSIYDTIVDKLN
+107 KDFPSIYDDIVDKLN
-122 PFLTENLNIEANIKH
+122 PFLNENLNIDANIKH

-171 IGTTIVVSFFMVKN
+171 IGTTIVVSFFMVKDM
-185 IDKFK
+185 DKFK
-190 EKIIMFFSRN
+190 ERIIMFFSRN

-240 ILGLDYAIVL
+240 ILGLDYAIVFGILITIL
-250 NNELVMLIEAKAIN
+250 NLIPYIGA
-264 EHLEKHDSEL
+264 LLSEL
-274 FRYFGTSKAK
+274 IVALYALTVGGPI
-284 FAILTNGIEYKF
+284 FAIVTFACLLLVQIIDANILQPNIIGKSVNLHPVVVIGGLIVFNLLFGIVGMIIAMPILAILKIIIEYKF
-296 YTDLEKANVM
+296 SVQFD
-306 DNTPFLDIN
+306 
-315 LNKAI
+315 
-320 MMLVLHEI
+320 EI
-328 EEIKIGD
+328 E
-335 LTPFD
+335 
-340 KISKEEKRRLG
+340 
-351 KIAVEEVLKDLSKS
+351 
-365 EEYIELIEEF
+365 
-375 EEMKTKESKFAKMID
+375 TKEDIAKN
-390 KLESDIQSKIYCEE
+390 KKILK
-404 GSIDASDIKNQ
+404 AKN
-415 KLLEDDRINKLI
+415 
-427 QQGEKTIADFFIE
+427 
-440 NDRPIFKE
+440 KE
-448 KIINDIASFVKKNEL
+448 K
-463 LKLKSE
+463 

>member
-1 MKIEDKKFDF
+1 MKIEDKEFDF

-24 AIYFLLKNIGV
+24 AIYFLLKNIG
-35 MDKIVESIVALTPV
+35 MLDKIIESIVALTPV

-85 GLIIAVFSVVVPMFV
+85 GLIIVVFSMIVPIFI
-100 SQFSNLV
+100 SQFSNLI
-107 KEFPSIYDTIVDKLN
+107 KDFPSIYDDIVDKLN
-122 PFLTENLNIEANIKH
+122 PFLNENLNIDANIKH

-171 IGTTIVVSFFMVKN
+171 IGTTIVVSFFMVKDM
-185 IDKFK
+185 DKFK
-190 EKIIMFFSRN
+190 ERIIMFFSRN

-240 ILGLDYAIVL
+240 ILGLDYAIVFGILITIL
-250 NNELVMLIEAKAIN
+250 NLIPYIGA
-264 EHLEKHDSEL
+264 LLSEL
-274 FRYFGTSKAK
+274 IVALYALTVGGPI
-284 FAILTNGIEYKF
+284 FAIVTFACLLLVQIIDANILQPNIIGKSVNLHPVVVIGGLIVFNLLFGIVGMIIAMPILAILKIIIEYKF
-296 YTDLEKANVM
+296 SVQFD
-306 DNTPFLDIN
+306 
-315 LNKAI
+315 
-320 MMLVLHEI
+320 EI
-328 EEIKIGD
+328 ETKEDIAKNKKI
-335 LTPFD
+335 L
-340 KISKEEKRRLG
+340 KAKSKEK
-351 KIAVEEVLKDLSKS
+351 
-365 EEYIELIEEF
+365 
-375 EEMKTKESKFAKMID
+375 
-390 KLESDIQSKIYCEE
+390 
-404 GSIDASDIKNQ
+404 
-415 KLLEDDRINKLI
+415 
-427 QQGEKTIADFFIE
+427 
-440 NDRPIFKE
+440 
-448 KIINDIASFVKKNEL
+448 
-463 LKLKSE
+463 

>member
-24 AIYFLLKNIGV
+24 AIYFLLKNIG
-35 MDKIVESIVALTPV
+35 MLDKIIESIVALTPV

-85 GLIIAVFSVVVPMFV
+85 GLIIVVFSMIVPIFI
-100 SQFSNLV
+100 SQFSNLI
-107 KEFPSIYDTIVDKLN
+107 KDFPSIYDDIVDKLN
-122 PFLTENLNIEANIKH
+122 PFLNENLNIDANIKH

-158 ISTLQSVFSVLVT
+158 ISTLQSVVSVLIT
-171 IGTTIVVSFFMVKN
+171 IGTTIVVSFFMVKDM
-185 IDKFK
+185 DKFK
-190 EKIIMFFSRN
+190 ERIIMFFSRN

-240 ILGLDYAIVL
+240 ILGLDYAIVFGILITIL
-250 NNELVMLIEAKAIN
+250 NLIPYIGA
-264 EHLEKHDSEL
+264 LLSEL
-274 FRYFGTSKAK
+274 IVALYALTVGGPV
-284 FAILTNGIEYKF
+284 FAIVTFACLLLVQIIDANILQPNIIGKSVNLHPVVVIGGLIVFNLLFGIVGMIIAMPILAILKIIIEYKF
-296 YTDLEKANVM
+296 SVQFD
-306 DNTPFLDIN
+306 
-315 LNKAI
+315 
-320 MMLVLHEI
+320 EI
-328 EEIKIGD
+328 ETKEDIAKNKKI
-335 LTPFD
+335 L
-340 KISKEEKRRLG
+340 KAKSKEK
-351 KIAVEEVLKDLSKS
+351 
-365 EEYIELIEEF
+365 
-375 EEMKTKESKFAKMID
+375 
-390 KLESDIQSKIYCEE
+390 
-404 GSIDASDIKNQ
+404 
-415 KLLEDDRINKLI
+415 
-427 QQGEKTIADFFIE
+427 
-440 NDRPIFKE
+440 
-448 KIINDIASFVKKNEL
+448 
-463 LKLKSE
+463 

>member
-24 AIYFLLKNIGV
+24 AIYFLLKNIG
-35 MDKIVESIVALTPV
+35 MLDKIIESIVALTPV

-85 GLIIAVFSVVVPMFV
+85 GLIIVVFSMIVPIFI
-100 SQFSNLV
+100 SQFSNLI
-107 KEFPSIYDTIVDKLN
+107 KDFPSIYDGIVDKLN
-122 PFLTENLNIEANIKH
+122 PFLNENLNIDANIKH

-171 IGTTIVVSFFMVKN
+171 IGTTIVVSFFMVKDM
-185 IDKFK
+185 DKFK
-190 EKIIMFFSRN
+190 ERIIMFFSRN

-240 ILGLDYAIVL
+240 ILGLDYAIVFGILITIL
-250 NNELVMLIEAKAIN
+250 NLIPYIGA
-264 EHLEKHDSEL
+264 LLSEL
-274 FRYFGTSKAK
+274 IVALYALTVGGPI
-284 FAILTNGIEYKF
+284 FAIVTFACLLLVQIIDANILQPNIIGKSVNLHPVVVIGGLIVFNLLFGIVGMIIAMPILAILKIIIEYKF
-296 YTDLEKANVM
+296 SVQFD
-306 DNTPFLDIN
+306 
-315 LNKAI
+315 
-320 MMLVLHEI
+320 EI
-328 EEIKIGD
+328 ETKEDIAKNKKI
-335 LTPFD
+335 L
-340 KISKEEKRRLG
+340 KAKSKEK
-351 KIAVEEVLKDLSKS
+351 
-365 EEYIELIEEF
+365 
-375 EEMKTKESKFAKMID
+375 
-390 KLESDIQSKIYCEE
+390 
-404 GSIDASDIKNQ
+404 
-415 KLLEDDRINKLI
+415 
-427 QQGEKTIADFFIE
+427 
-440 NDRPIFKE
+440 
-448 KIINDIASFVKKNEL
+448 
-463 LKLKSE
+463 